1 MTKTDF
7 ILDDEQDSKEGV
19 IIDNLD
25 LLSDDNEDNSNTKK
39 SDSKESVILSK
50 SKLSMINAL
59 LLNIKENHEKITK
72 LLGGSYDITPED
84 ISTAKSNMFSTTSA
98 QNTDSERMVEG
109 VFDGEN
115 MIGPDGKQYSIP
127 ANYASKSK
135 LVEGD
140 ILKLTIRSNGS
151 FVYKQIGPIE
161 RLRLI
166 GVLEKND
173 DEGFYANV
181 EGKKW
186 KLITASVTYYRG
198 QRGDEAVILI
208 PKNSDSKW
216 AAVENI
222 VRNPQNI

>member
-7 ILDDEQDSKEGV
+7 ILDDDQDSKGDIV
-19 IIDNLD
+19 IDDLELSSNDNQGD
-25 LLSDDNEDNSNTKK
+25 VAKDSDDSEENIT
-39 SDSKESVILSK
+39 LSK
-50 SKLSMINAL
+50 SKLSIINAL
-59 LLNIKENHEKITK
+59 LSNMKESHEKITQ
-72 LLGGSYDITPED
+72 LLGGSYDIQPED
-84 ISTAKSNMFSTTSA
+84 ISTAKSSMFSTA
-98 QNTDSERMVEG
+98 LIQNEDSKRIIEG

-140 ILKLTIRSNGS
+140 ILKLTIRDNGS

-161 RLRLI
+161 RLRLV
-166 GVLEKND
+166 GVLEKHEE
-173 DEGFYANV
+173 EGFLANI

-186 KLITASVTYYRG
+186 RLITASVTYYRG
-198 QRGDEAVILI
+198 QGGDEVVILV

-222 VRNPQNI
+222 VRNPAKI

>member
-7 ILDDEQDSKEGV
+7 ILDEDQESEGGIDLDDLELSSKE
-19 IIDNLD
+19 NK
-25 LLSDDNEDNSNTKK
+25 EQNSQNTKT
-39 SDSKESVILSK
+39 EENIVLSK
-50 SKLSMINAL
+50 SKLALINTL
-59 LLNIKENHEKITK
+59 LVNIKESHEKITQ
-72 LLGGSYDITPED
+72 LLGSTYDIKPEE
-84 ISTAKSNMFSTTSA
+84 ISTNKSNVFSTATLQSD
-98 QNTDSERMVEG
+98 DSERIIEG

-140 ILKLTIRSNGS
+140 ILKLTIRENGS

-161 RLRLI
+161 RLRLV
-166 GVLEKND
+166 GKLEKS
-173 DEGFYANV
+173 DEDGFSANV
-181 EGKKW
+181 EDKRW

-198 QRGDEAVILI
+198 RAGDEVVILV

-222 VRNPQNI
+222 VRSPEK